1 MDTKSKAAAP
11 ANTATATAA
20 SKPANIAAAT
30 EFSTS
35 GAPVQVVSDVDPSHP
50 AVDDNPRANTTVDQN
65 RIDFNDPTISGA
77 DAVAR
82 SLADQAPAAEADT
95 KSSN

>member
-20 SKPANIAAAT
+20 SKPANIAPAT

-35 GAPVQVVSDVDPSHP
+35 GAPVQVVSDVDPTHP

-77 DAVAR
+77 EAV
-82 SLADQAPAAEADT
+82 EANL
-95 KSSN
+95 KNEG